1 MTYDCFSAVH
11 CLPSDSKS
19 TFAQVGD
26 SNWNGAYLM
35 AAWILRQFPMTN
47 HHWYSFCK
55 CLNDIW
61 RITIYDLRKCL
72 LCTFAQVSLAQLC
85 KITCDFNTGL
95 TMWIHSWFD
104 SYFYR
109 GENKFSIVWKHPLI
123 KSVCFPFSFHLIL
136 FGSSLCIFCTLLMIL
151 MSDQLYEITLNNIF
165 MILMYTHLCE
175 ITHDFIPTVLAVHTR
190 FHRS

>member
-1 MTYDCFSAVH
+1 
-11 CLPSDSKS
+11 
-19 TFAQVGD
+19 
-26 SNWNGAYLM
+26 
-35 AAWILRQFPMTN
+35 MTN

-104 SYFYR
+104 SYFSR
-109 GENKFSIVWKHPLI
+109 GENMFSIVWKHPLI

-190 FHRS
+190 FHRSWDRGMCTDMVCSCLLLGM